1 MKERKRRW
9 ENEKD
14 HIKNKSK
21 CETVL
26 IAQQHIQHE
35 QYSIQHK
42 HKHDDK
48 LLIVK
53 WHFRSINIINPEF
66 KS

>member
-9 ENEKD
+9 KNEKD
-14 HIKNKSK
+14 HIKNKSE

-35 QYSIQHK
+35 QYSIQH
-42 HKHDDK
+42 
-48 LLIVK
+48 
-53 WHFRSINIINPEF
+53 PT
-66 KS
+66 

>member
-26 IAQQHIQHE
+26 IAQHIQYE
-35 QYSIQHK
+35 EYSMQH
-42 HKHDDK
+42 
-48 LLIVK
+48 
-53 WHFRSINIINPEF
+53 PT
-66 KS
+66 